1 MCARIRSTTV
11 QPEPSGW
18 QRYRRRHSDRRSSRK
33 TPWIVARHCSRRSID
48 LISDKFG
55 EFSGGSSAK
64 GGRGGGQALGVGL
77 AVQSASTPDEIKTA
91 FTMLT
96 RQRIGALLIAAEPF
110 FFSRRCQL
118 AALASDHALLAGYP
132 SREYAEA
139 GGLFS
144 YGPSFPDAWRLAGNY
159 AGRIL
164 KGEKAGDL
172 PVQQSMRI
180 RTDHQYQDSQG
191 TWYRDPSKTPRR
203 RR

>member
-1 MCARIRSTTV
+1 M
-11 QPEPSGW
+11 
-18 QRYRRRHSDRRSSRK
+18 
-33 TPWIVARHCSRRSID
+33 
-48 LISDKFG
+48 
-55 EFSGGSSAK
+55 
-64 GGRGGGQALGVGL
+64 
-77 AVQSASTPDEIKTA
+77 QSASTPDEIKTA

-180 RTDHQYQDSQG
+180 ELIINI
-191 TWYRDPSKTPRR
+191 KTAKAHGIAIPAKLLAVADEVIE
-203 RR
+203 